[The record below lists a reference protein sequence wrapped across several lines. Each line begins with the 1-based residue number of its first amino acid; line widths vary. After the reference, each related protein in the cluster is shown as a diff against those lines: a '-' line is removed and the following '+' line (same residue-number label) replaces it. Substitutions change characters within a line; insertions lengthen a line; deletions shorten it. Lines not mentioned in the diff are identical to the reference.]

1 MLSLRGVSPSKI
13 TSALRRNS
21 KYGLIALVGAA
32 AATGLW
38 NMFKGKDEGKKP
50 EGPEFKDPKTG
61 VKKPPGKKVVP
72 PKKVRPQFK
81 APVKKGPMAKADKKV
96 ATKRQAYSK
105 VAKPETLRA
114 TKERLKQRR
123 AGKQTG
129 NKFITGEE
137 AAVASFATVL
147 ASKVPWI
154 HRTAKDIAGFLGK
167 NLRPLGMAGLAAG
180 SVWAIS
186 RYLASRRKGTTFSG
200 KEKGAKSK
208 AAVSKK
214 ATQKGVPKTVGS
226 KRPVVDK
233 KPMQKTGVEK
243 GRSFLDKVKSSFKSP
258 SKGSAGRVQA
268 RGADRYRMG
277 SSAASMMKRKSANRP
292 GIDRPPEKTMT
303 VVPRKRK
310 EMRRR
315 Y

>member
-1 MLSLRGVSPSKI
+1 M
-13 TSALRRNS
+13 
-21 KYGLIALVGAA
+21 IALVGAA

-147 ASKVPWI
+147 ASKVPGI

-303 VVPRKRK
+303 VVPRKR
-310 EMRRR
+310 R
-315 Y
+315 YSHR